1 MKVGKCQQKE
11 GGRGGGGKKGMK
23 SGNPRHIFI
32 EKREEIQSQCD

>member
-11 GGRGGGGKKGMK
+11 RGGKKSMK

-32 EKREEIQSQCD
+32 EKERRNPKPM